1 MKNKKYNLMFIFASI
16 LLFAVMLGNR
26 IKIAAYNI
34 DLSLTIKVFSRI
46 VLLLLFIRYVY
57 CISNYIMRL
66 FIVKFSEG
74 VTDPFPYL
82 ETVSDYDSSVHRLIP
97 NIEYRKIKATRSLND
112 IEDTVKPAT
121 IIIFSIAVAIAL
133 LCNVSEAT
141 ILAKNYIS
149 MHSDSFTVTLFFII
163 LPAAFS
169 WLTIFFNKGSYL
181 EYSEEDLLKMIDVEK
196 EYGAEYLENIVYNNS
211 VCINSAKLRVKWP
224 NELNNKEIEH
234 DKKSI

>member
-16 LLFAVMLGNR
+16 LLLAVMLGNR

-82 ETVSDYDSSVHRLIP
+82 ESVPDSSAHRLMP
-97 NIEYRKIKATRSLND
+97 NIEYRK
-112 IEDTVKPAT
+112 
-121 IIIFSIAVAIAL
+121 
-133 LCNVSEAT
+133 
-141 ILAKNYIS
+141 
-149 MHSDSFTVTLFFII
+149 
-163 LPAAFS
+163 
-169 WLTIFFNKGSYL
+169 
-181 EYSEEDLLKMIDVEK
+181 
-196 EYGAEYLENIVYNNS
+196 
-211 VCINSAKLRVKWP
+211 
-224 NELNNKEIEH
+224 
-234 DKKSI
+234 